1 MSNPNI
7 RCSVRNCKFND
18 KNYCCNL
25 ESITVGTDIG
35 ATSKTVATNH
45 QTECV
50 SFMCE

>member
-7 RCSVRNCKFND
+7 RCSVRSCKFND

-25 ESITVGTDIG
+25 ESITVGSD
-35 ATSKTVATNH
+35 AKSSNVATNH
-45 QTECV
+45 ETECV